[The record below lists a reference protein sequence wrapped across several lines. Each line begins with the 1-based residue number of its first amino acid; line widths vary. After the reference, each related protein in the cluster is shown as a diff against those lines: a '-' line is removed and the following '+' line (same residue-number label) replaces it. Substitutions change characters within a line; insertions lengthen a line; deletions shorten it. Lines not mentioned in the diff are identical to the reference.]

1 MLEWFSA
8 VGTFGALVV
17 LIYIE
22 VRRWIESKP
31 QLNVWID
38 GGGNNL
44 ANLTF
49 FNSGGGPMIVRVLDV
64 ASERLT
70 YGVAVKGGSFPGGQK
85 TVVKDF
91 VIEPKVIY
99 PVIVHCQEAT
109 ISQFELRFQMFD
121 GRFHFLPMDAYTLGP
136 YKLSVERNWFSW
148 LKQK

>member
-1 MLEWFSA
+1 MLNWLSA

-17 LIYIE
+17 LIHIE
-22 VRRWIESKP
+22 FRRWIESKP

-38 GGGNNL
+38 GGGNNT

-49 FNSGGGPMIVRVLDV
+49 FNSGGGPMIIRTLDV
-64 ASERLT
+64 PSERLT

-85 TVVKDF
+85 TVVRDF

-99 PVIVHCQEAT
+99 PIVVHCQEAT

-121 GRFHFLPMDAYTLGP
+121 GTFHFLPIDAYTLGP
-136 YKLSVERNWFSW
+136 YRLRRERTWRAC
-148 LKQK
+148 LRRK